1 MNSETERGDEVTDT
15 DNYNAAFIAHV
26 KTGRRLEQAY
36 HSGRGIKEAQ
46 AAYEAARKA
55 MNEARAVMDERLN
68 KLEGVAK

>member
-1 MNSETERGDEVTDT
+1 MTDT

-26 KTGRRLEQAY
+26 KTGRKLERAY
-36 HSGRGIKEAQ
+36 HSGRGIKEARV
-46 AAYEAARKA
+46 AYEAARRA